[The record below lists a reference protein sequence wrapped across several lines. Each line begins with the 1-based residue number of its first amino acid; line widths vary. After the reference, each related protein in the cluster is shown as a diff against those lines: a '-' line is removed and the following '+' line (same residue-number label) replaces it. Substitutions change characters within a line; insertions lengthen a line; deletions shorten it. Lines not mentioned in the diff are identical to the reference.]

1 MICPHDKGLVAY
13 PHNYSIVEHDIY
25 APNSVRGTSGFISP
39 HQSSWI
45 SLRQAPRTLAEF
57 DFIPN
62 SVSAMPVPGTDETI
76 LAAGGQEAELHL
88 SVFTSTSSGYSSTGV
103 PRRPARG
110 FGKKQ
115 WENKF
120 TIDPGSINNSVSL
133 TSINLTRSNESSV
146 EPRLVVS
153 NNDHTIKFF
162 DIGLRRIKS
171 NAPRV
176 QDGGQLR
183 LDVAVNHCE

>member
-1 MICPHDKGLVAY
+1 M
-13 PHNYSIVEHDIY
+13 
-25 APNSVRGTSGFISP
+25 
-39 HQSSWI
+39 
-45 SLRQAPRTLAEF
+45 
-57 DFIPN
+57 
-62 SVSAMPVPGTDETI
+62 SALPIPGTDETI

-88 SVFTSTSSGYSSTGV
+88 SVFTSTASGYGSAGS
-103 PRRPARG
+103 PHLPARG
-110 FGKKQ
+110 FGKKH

-133 TSINLTRSNESSV
+133 TSINLTQSNQSSV

-171 NAPRV
+171 NAPRL

-183 LDVAVNHCE
+183 LEVAVNHCE